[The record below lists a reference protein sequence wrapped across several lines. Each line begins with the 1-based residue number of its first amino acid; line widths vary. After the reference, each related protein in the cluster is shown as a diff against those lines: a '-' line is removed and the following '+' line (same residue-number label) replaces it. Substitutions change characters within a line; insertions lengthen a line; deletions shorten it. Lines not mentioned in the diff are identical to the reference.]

1 MIAQARVNLPPS
13 TLFLGT
19 PVSVLFSYKRP
30 LSQRSTLISIW
41 LSNVPQKLVEM
52 TSTNL
57 SNPRKQHIH
66 TQVSLRKPLRCG
78 FTVLLC
84 SCLLFGAA
92 QCRAQE
98 TQDAAEAARQERD
111 RKEQEKQPK
120 HVYTEEDLGRAK
132 ILTPDDE
139 ARFAAQRRQLLTA
152 PELQQAPL
160 DASTDLPQLP
170 LGDVARRYRDAKLA
184 MQAPAPFHLPFDE
197 PAFAAPVVSLPDVA
211 PPRPSFSPVRPSL
224 APAHPHAV
232 IAPSVSNP
240 EPLHRVD
247 PFMRRSAP
255 AAPPSVANG
264 SGTPAEQRFLPGAK
278 SIVGNPQPNLVP
290 STSPK
295 ISPPKFA
302 SRTFASLAAKPN
314 ITPPTA
320 PPAAPQPS
328 VAPAI
333 ASPASIATAPSSPL
347 RTVTVQPGDSLWK
360 LAKQNLGRGSRW
372 QELLASNPG
381 IVDPKH
387 LTAGAEIIVPAQTT
401 GLKADVKVT
410 VQQGDTLSK
419 LAQVTYGRAA
429 AWRCIA
435 QANPEIADVN
445 RIYSGQQLLL
455 PFACQP

>member
-1 MIAQARVNLPPS
+1 
-13 TLFLGT
+13 
-19 PVSVLFSYKRP
+19 
-30 LSQRSTLISIW
+30 
-41 LSNVPQKLVEM
+41 M

-57 SNPRKQHIH
+57 SSPRKQHVH

-98 TQDAAEAARQERD
+98 TQDAAEAARQERT

-139 ARFAAQRRQLLTA
+139 ARFAAQRRQLLA
-152 PELQQAPL
+152 PPELQQAPL

-170 LGDVARRYRDAKLA
+170 LGDIARRYRDAKLA
-184 MQAPAPFHLPFDE
+184 MQAPAPFHLPFEE
-197 PAFAAPVVSLPDVA
+197 PAFAAPVVSMPNVA

-224 APAHPHAV
+224 APTHPHAL

-240 EPLHRVD
+240 VPLHRVD
-247 PFMRRSAP
+247 PFARRSVP
-255 AAPPSVANG
+255 AAPSSVANG
-264 SGTPAEQRFLPGAK
+264 SGAPAAQRSRSGAG
-278 SIVGNPQPNLVP
+278 SIVGNPQPNLIP
-290 STSPK
+290 GTSAK
-295 ISPPKFA
+295 IAPPKFA
-302 SRTFASLAAKPN
+302 SHNFAPLAAQPN
-314 ITPPTA
+314 MAAPIE
-320 PPAAPQPS
+320 PPAVPQPS
-328 VAPAI
+328 VAPTI
-333 ASPASIATAPSSPL
+333 APPANIRTAPSSPL

-387 LTAGAEIIVPAQTT
+387 LSAGTEIVVPAQTI
-401 GLKADVKVT
+401 GLTADVKVT

-445 RIYSGQQLLL
+445 RIYAGQQLLL
-455 PFACQP
+455 PFSCEQ